1 MAGSAPLDC
10 HRAEEEVI
18 MRRRMLMLAVVLLA
32 ATVVLAHK
40 NENVDQLKQR
50 AEKAKPEDQP
60 PLFAEI
66 AEQEADAADKKYADG
81 DSAAAAAA
89 LAEVVKYSEA
99 ARDASVK
106 TGKHLKKTEIA
117 MRKIVS
123 HLGEMKHAATVE
135 DQPTIQDAIDRLE
148 KVRTD
153 LLNRMFSPKADK

>member
-1 MAGSAPLDC
+1 M
-10 HRAEEEVI
+10 
-18 MRRRMLMLAVVLLA
+18 
-32 ATVVLAHK
+32 
-40 NENVDQLKQR
+40 
-50 AEKAKPEDQP
+50 
-60 PLFAEI
+60 
-66 AEQEADAADKKYADG
+66 
-81 DSAAAAAA
+81 
-89 LAEVVKYSEA
+89 
-99 ARDASVK
+99 K